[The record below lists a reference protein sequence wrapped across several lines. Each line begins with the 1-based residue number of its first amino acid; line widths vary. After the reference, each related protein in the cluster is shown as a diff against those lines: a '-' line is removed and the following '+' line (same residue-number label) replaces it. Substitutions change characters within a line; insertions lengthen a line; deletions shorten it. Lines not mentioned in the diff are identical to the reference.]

1 MSKLIFPLL
10 FLLTVILTGCS
21 MDEEKEY
28 NMQGFTFT
36 DQNGQS
42 FGSRDLKGKIWVA
55 DFIFTNCD
63 TVCPPMTASMAA
75 LQKEMET
82 EGIDVQFVSF
92 SADPEIDTPQRLKVF
107 MKKFNGNEKNW
118 HQLTGYTQQ
127 EIEVFAREEF
137 QTLIQKP
144 ESSDQVI
151 HSTSFYV
158 IDQNGEVSNSFGFQR
173 SHYAEIMREIKKLQ

>member
-10 FLLTVILTGCS
+10 FLLTGILTGCGI
-21 MDEEKEY
+21 DEEKEY
-28 NMQGFTFT
+28 QMQEFSFT

-42 FGSRDLKGKIWVA
+42 FGSEDLKGKIWVA

-75 LQKEMET
+75 LQDEMKT
-82 EGIDVQFVSF
+82 KGIEIQFVSF
-92 SADPEIDTPQRLKVF
+92 SADPEIDTPEKLKEFV
-107 MKKFNGNEKNW
+107 KKFNGDEKNW
-118 HQLTGYTQQ
+118 HLVTGYTQS
-127 EIEVFAREEF
+127 EIEMFAREEF

-144 ESSDQVI
+144 ESADQVI

-158 IDQNGEVSNSFGFQR
+158 IDQYGRITNSFGFQK
-173 SHYAEIMREIKKLQ
+173 SHFEEIVREAGKLQ